1 MIDDKNDLEPSLFIE
16 KQRFN
21 QWWLWL
27 LLLAINGFSLYR
39 IFQGYNEAGKA
50 NNAGSWVGLGT
61 TVLVAVLVYSV
72 QLETKISKHGIYVRL
87 FPFHI
92 KLKHYPWSALS
103 KIYVRRYNAIPE
115 FGGWGIRFGSNG
127 TAFNVSGNMGLQ
139 LEFLNRKRLLI
150 GTNKAAELTKVIEEL
165 NEFQNQ
171 QPAP

>member
-1 MIDDKNDLEPSLFIE
+1 MKDDRNDLEPFLFNE

-27 LLLAINGFSLYR
+27 LLLAINGFSLHRLY
-39 IFQGYNEAGKA
+39 QDYHEGATA

-61 TVLVAVLVYSV
+61 TVLVAILIYSV
-72 QLETKISKHGIYVRL
+72 QLETRINKHGIYVRL

-92 KLKHYPWSALS
+92 KFKHYLWNSLS
-103 KIYVRRYNAIPE
+103 KLYVRRYSAISE

-165 NEFQNQ
+165 NEFKNQ
-171 QPAP
+171 QPAQ

>member
-1 MIDDKNDLEPSLFIE
+1 LKSNV
-16 KQRFN
+16 

-39 IFQGYNEAGKA
+39 IFQGYSEAGKA

-92 KLKHYPWSALS
+92 KFKHYPWSDLS

-139 LEFLNRKRLLI
+139 LELLNRERLLI
-150 GTNKAAELTKVIEEL
+150 GTNKPTELTKVIEEL
-165 NEFQNQ
+165 NEFKNQ